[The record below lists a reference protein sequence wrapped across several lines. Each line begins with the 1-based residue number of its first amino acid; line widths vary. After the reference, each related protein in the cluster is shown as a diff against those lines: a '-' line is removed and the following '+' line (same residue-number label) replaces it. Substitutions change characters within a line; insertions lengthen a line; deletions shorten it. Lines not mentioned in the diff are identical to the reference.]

1 MKNIEKISQENLSE
15 PGFITLVFEFLKIIF
30 KLSLI
35 NFEKKN
41 SKFTIKKNFDDFF
54 EKKIMDDKKS
64 FTNFICNIS
73 EELKYINEFLK
84 ADSKDK
90 ILSQKI

>member
-1 MKNIEKISQENLSE
+1 
-15 PGFITLVFEFLKIIF
+15 
-30 KLSLI
+30 
-35 NFEKKN
+35 
-41 SKFTIKKNFDDFF
+41 
-54 EKKIMDDKKS
+54 MDDKKS

-90 ILSQKI
+90 DFKPKDLI